1 MTRLPLWLG
10 CAVAGLVARPAG
22 GADIGPAS
30 GSDEEALVRLH
41 AEIVQLIAEPSCA
54 NLVHCRVLPLG
65 SNPCGGPSEYLA
77 YSSTVSN
84 RELLEA
90 KAYEYSFL
98 EEEVNRKRAVAGTCH
113 VLQEPR
119 AVCIDQRC
127 RLAPH
132 ER

>member
-1 MTRLPLWLG
+1 MKRLPLSLG
-10 CAVAGLVARPAG
+10 CAAGLALSSAG
-22 GADIGPAS
+22 GADTGPSS

-98 EEEVNRKRAVAGTCH
+98 EEEVNSKRAAAGTCH
-113 VLQEPR
+113 VLPEPH

-127 RLAPH
+127 RLAP
-132 ER
+132 RGR